1 MPPVSIKTL
10 AELPVTLTT
19 RDVEAF
25 LGVCHSTV
33 CKLLQTPGFPALK
46 VGTHWK
52 VPKDDLLAWMK
63 QQQTQRQEMRVLR
76 TQVALKVDEARAA
89 ALEPGLDGDVPTGDV
104 GAAGEHT

>member
-52 VPKDDLLAWMK
+52 VPKDDLIAWMK
-63 QQQTQRQEMRVLR
+63 QQQTQRQRLR
-76 TQVALKVDEARAA
+76 EALVAAVETG
-89 ALEPGLDGDVPTGDV
+89 LEGDTPTGDV